1 MLTTSEYA
9 VKHGT
14 SRRNVLAMIQ
24 NGRLKATRFGKA
36 WVIDDEVKAIPPRKP
51 GAKPNLLN
59 LISQG
64 E

>member
-36 WVIDDEVKAIPPRKP
+36 WMIADDAVPMPPRKAGSKP
-51 GAKPNLLN
+51 RKQEIAK
-59 LISQG
+59 
-64 E
+64 